1 MRNFILLKLVF
12 FICHFSFAQ
21 DCIEFNVHLFFDSK
35 FASIP
40 NSVNQ
45 VDDNYIAVEKFFNSY
60 PLLVDFHF
68 KLKTVAELR
77 EPWTEELE
85 ISKQLKGFQDY
96 ISGLAKDSSDIF
108 LFMTTN
114 GTGSTAATFLGY
126 EPCSK
131 SQFGIQVIRNVN
143 PSLIQLSMAR
153 MICRNFRVATDSTN
167 GYLMSDWN
175 PAMILSP
182 QSLNSINTYLK
193 DFIRCTNESSGCLF
207 TTHVSSNKLN
217 KQEITIAENFIENEA
232 GKNIS
237 IIDISGQMILKSK
250 SQHIQLESIMPGV
263 YFIFVENRMV
273 RKFIKI

>member
-1 MRNFILLKLVF
+1 
-12 FICHFSFAQ
+12 
-21 DCIEFNVHLFFDSK
+21 
-35 FASIP
+35 
-40 NSVNQ
+40 
-45 VDDNYIAVEKFFNSY
+45 
-60 PLLVDFHF
+60 
-68 KLKTVAELR
+68 
-77 EPWTEELE
+77 
-85 ISKQLKGFQDY
+85 
-96 ISGLAKDSSDIF
+96 
-108 LFMTTN
+108 
-114 GTGSTAATFLGY
+114 
-126 EPCSK
+126 
-131 SQFGIQVIRNVN
+131 
-143 PSLIQLSMAR
+143 
-153 MICRNFRVATDSTN
+153 
-167 GYLMSDWN
+167 MSDWN

-193 DFIRCTNESSGCLF
+193 DFIRCTNESSDCLF